1 MKALSNMNM
10 RRYAPGLAAAL
21 LAARA
26 SAAAPEAA
34 NVGAPP
40 GAENVGAP
48 PTAANVG
55 TSAPE
60 PVVTVA
66 APAPAP
72 VPAPPASSVAPR
84 PVVVTQPGLPEAP
97 RPGLLLLKSNIRASY
112 KLAAAVS
119 LYGVSQ
125 GLGLV
130 VEYMPHWVASFGFG
144 IGGTAR
150 LIKTTTPTAAGNLH
164 AEINLMPL
172 PFAVTP
178 ILGGGFGFTFGPL
191 AEYLPGL
198 PGKAPD
204 RDQSVRLLP
213 YARVGLRV
221 DLRRSVHLIGE
232 VLLVPDSRLQQG
244 NSIHPLPGLRVG
256 FSVL

>member
-1 MKALSNMNM
+1 MTVLLIRRHM
-10 RRYAPGLAAAL
+10 RRYAPGLAVAL
-21 LAARA
+21 LASA
-26 SAAAPEAA
+26 SAAAQEPV
-34 NVGAPP
+34 NVGSAP
-40 GAENVGAP
+40 AAP
-48 PTAANVG
+48 NVG
-55 TSAPE
+55 TSPAATNVSTPAPA
-60 PVVTVA
+60 PVA
-66 APAPAP
+66 APAPP
-72 VPAPPASSVAPR
+72 RTTPAASVAPR
-84 PVVVTQPGLPEAP
+84 PVVVTQPGPPEAP
-97 RPGLLLLKSNIRASY
+97 RPGLFLLKNNTRASY
-112 KLAAAVS
+112 RLAAAVAV
-119 LYGVSQ
+119 YGVSQ

-144 IGGTAR
+144 VGGTAR
-150 LIKTTTPTAAGNLH
+150 LIKTTTPLAAGNLH

-232 VLLVPDSRLQQG
+232 VLLVPDNRLQQG
-244 NSIHPLPGLRVG
+244 HSIHPLPGLRLG